1 MIQIRTFVA
10 PDEPET
16 CGKFIEGHRKLLEI
30 FGITKITS
38 NRQDW
43 VDDEKTIVIV
53 VEDSET
59 KNVYGGARLQIVS
72 GKYKLPIEIALGRY
86 DEGIFTMVNNDH
98 LNGGTCELCGLWNS
112 REIAGFGVGSYILAR
127 VGAVVA
133 AQLPVQ
139 SIFVLCAPITVKM
152 GRRVG
157 AVVEATLGN
166 QGLFYYPKDDLVA
179 TAMRLRNIYDL
190 STADEHEREKILAL
204 REEPYQIM
212 EEKGPK
218 GSLMVSYNLKV
229 PNLR

>member
-10 PDEPET
+10 PNEPDT
-16 CGKFIEGHRKLLEI
+16 CLKFIEGHKKLLEI

-43 VDDEKTIVIV
+43 MDDDKTVVIV

-59 KNVYGGARLQIVS
+59 KNVYGGARLQMVS
-72 GKYKLPIEIALGRY
+72 GKYQLPIEIALGRY
-86 DEGIFTMVNNDH
+86 DTGIFDMVNNDH

-127 VGAVVA
+127 VGATVA
-133 AQLPVQ
+133 DQLPVR
-139 SIFVLCAPITVKM
+139 SIFVLCAPITVRM

-166 QGLFYYPKDDLVA
+166 QGLFYYPKEDLVA

-190 STADEHEREKILAL
+190 STADEQEQVKIRSL
-204 REEPYQIM
+204 RENLHQLI

-218 GSLMVSYNLKV
+218 GSLMVEYNLKI
-229 PNLR
+229 PNL